1 MGADLVM
8 AVTYRTR
15 RPDGRAGPMAGP
27 EPGHRPDSDSDAA
40 PACGDPGRLE
50 WGLPSDLDRHSSH
63 VSDTA
68 ELRLVGAGGRPGVTR
83 SLSDRRPRSEVRDWH
98 SVTGSDCQPEWGP
111 SDGHGASVGLG
122 ARDSGPVNA
131 ASESVTIRRDGPGPA
146 GPVRPG

>member
-1 MGADLVM
+1 M

-68 ELRLVGAGGRPGVTR
+68 ELRLGGGRGDGTPGAGPAQGHPVT
-83 SLSDRRPRSEVRDWH
+83 LGPPAAVR
-98 SVTGSDCQPEWGP
+98 GP
-111 SDGHGASVGLG
+111 
-122 ARDSGPVNA
+122 
-131 ASESVTIRRDGPGPA
+131 
-146 GPVRPG
+146 